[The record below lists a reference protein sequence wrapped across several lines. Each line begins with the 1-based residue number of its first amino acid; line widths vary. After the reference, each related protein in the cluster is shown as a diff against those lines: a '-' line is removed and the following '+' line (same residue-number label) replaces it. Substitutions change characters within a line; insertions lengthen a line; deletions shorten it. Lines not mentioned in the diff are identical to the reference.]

1 MNTTQSVLY
10 ISYDGMTDPLGQSQV
25 LPYLI
30 GLTAYGY
37 RFTLLSLEKP
47 ERLRQNGD
55 EIRAL
60 CNADG
65 IDWQPLSFRTQP
77 PLIAGALNTRALKQR
92 AFALHQEKCFGMT
105 HCRSYLPATVG
116 LALKRRH
123 GVRFL
128 FDMRGLW
135 ADEKLDAGALNKT
148 HPVKLSAYG
157 YLKFQEW
164 QLLREADATV
174 SLTERAKAEILSWR
188 RLLHR
193 PSIEVIPC
201 CVDLAHF
208 DPTKVKPEAQRAL
221 RASLGFA
228 ETDFVLSYLGSIGT
242 WYMLDEMLDFF
253 VELRRQRPS
262 AKFFFITGDAPEPII
277 AAAAARGIS
286 GHQLRVRRAARS
298 EVPLFLSLSSRS
310 LFFIRPTY
318 SKIASSPTKQGEI
331 MAMNVPVICNANVG
345 DTDAVVR
352 KYQSGQLV
360 DAFTPTA
367 YRRVVDEIDT
377 ATLSNSLR
385 TGAEDYFSL
394 HKGVEKYRQLYQRLL
409 PD

>member
-1 MNTTQSVLY
+1 MAHEVLY
-10 ISYDGMTDPLGQSQV
+10 VSYDGMTDPLGQSQV

-30 GLTAYGY
+30 GLSAHGY
-37 RFTLLSLEKP
+37 RFTLLSLEKT
-47 ERLRQNGD
+47 ERLQQNGD

-60 CNADG
+60 CASHG
-65 IDWQPLSFRTQP
+65 IDWQPLPFRTQP
-77 PLIAGALNTRALKQR
+77 PLVAGAMNTRALKRR
-92 AFALHQEKCFGMT
+92 AFSLHAEKRFALT

-116 LALKRRH
+116 LALKRQY

-164 QLLREADATV
+164 QLLRGADATV

-193 PSIEVIPC
+193 PLIEVIPC

-208 DPTKVKPEAQRAL
+208 DPQKLKPDAQRAL

-228 ETDFVLSYLGSIGT
+228 ETDFILSYLGSIGT

-253 VELRRQRPS
+253 VELLAQKPH
-262 AKFFFITGDAPEPII
+262 AKFFFITGDAPEPIV
-277 AAAAARGIS
+277 AAAAARGILS
-286 GHQLRVRRAARS
+286 HQLRVRRATRN
-298 EVPLFLSLSSRS
+298 EVPLFLSLSHRS

-345 DTDAVVR
+345 DTDAVVQ
-352 KYQSGQLV
+352 KYQAGQLV
-360 DAFTPTA
+360 NAFTRSA
-367 YRRVVDEIDT
+367 YQRAVSEID
-377 ATLSNSLR
+377 AVTLGTSLR
-385 TGAEDYFSL
+385 AGAEDYFSL
-394 HKGVEKYRQLYQRLL
+394 SKGVEKYRGLYQRLL
-409 PD
+409 D